1 MSLTSQVKPA
11 AADRPASDVT
21 SAVRAASARSGVK
34 FSYLMAQASLE
45 SGFRPDAKSPTST
58 AAGLYQFIK
67 GTWLDMVRAHGAKYG
82 LADYAKALENGTAD
96 DALQQK
102 ILSLRND
109 PRLSA
114 SMAAEYARSNKAHLE
129 KTVGGKIGDT
139 ELYLAHFLGPTGAE
153 RFLKGMR
160 SNAANPAAEAFP
172 EAAQANKTI
181 FYDNGRARSYTEVRQ
196 IFAAKIDGSSTLAAA
211 ASPAL
216 PPPPPPPPRHI
227 AFIPELSHAGN
238 AVPQINWVAAG
249 APAPKLAP
257 ASELLL
263 MHLRNQSASDQGGI
277 ASLL

>member
-1 MSLTSQVKPA
+1 MSLNSQVKPA

-21 SAVRAASARSGVK
+21 SAVRAASTRSGVK

-45 SGFRPDAKSPTST
+45 SGFRPDAKSPTSS

-67 GTWLDMVRAHGAKYG
+67 GTWLDMVRTHGAKYG
-82 LADYAKALENGTAD
+82 LGDYAKALENGTAD

-102 ILSLRND
+102 ILNLRND
-109 PRLSA
+109 PKLSA

-160 SNAANPAAEAFP
+160 GNAANPAAEAFP
-172 EAAQANKTI
+172 EAAQANKKI
-181 FYDNGRARSYTEVRQ
+181 FYDNGRARSYAEVCQ
-196 IFAAKIDGSSTLAAA
+196 IFAAKIDGSSTVATD

-216 PPPPPPPPRHI
+216 PPPPPPPRHI

-249 APAPKLAP
+249 LPAPKLAP

-263 MHLRNQSASDQGGI
+263 MHLRSQSAGDQRGI